1 MAGADPAVQA
11 AGRDTPGNTVGDER
25 AVQGVTGPIR
35 DVSGAPAIDRMSASG
50 QPRSSATNI
59 MNGWNGPQISRLVV

>member
-25 AVQGVTGPIR
+25 AVQGATGPIGHVPCAR
-35 DVSGAPAIDRMSASG
+35 D
-50 QPRSSATNI
+50 
-59 MNGWNGPQISRLVV
+59 